1 MNDNELATHPTPRVS
16 VIMANYRGSNHLA
29 AALESVLA
37 QTMSDLELIV
47 VDDASPDDSAA
58 IVRRF
63 MDGDQR
69 VKLIVAERNGGPGAA
84 RNRGL
89 DAATGEW
96 IAIVD
101 SDDLLHAERL
111 ERLIGLADDLETDAV
126 ADDLLYFS
134 EVDRRADRTLLG
146 AAAPGVPKPVTV
158 AQFVRSNSSQGPMPP
173 LGYLK
178 PLIRRSALGAIRYD
192 EDVRIAEDYDFLL
205 RFLLSGGSLML
216 VPEPF
221 YLYRRHPASLSHRLS
236 EHHLE
241 AMIANHRR
249 LYARGFDLPPSTRAL
264 LDYRLEA
271 LHRSLVY
278 ERLVATLKNK
288 EWMRAAGQIAGS
300 PSLLVPLFRSV
311 REHVSSRR
319 AVKTVFRREATSI
332 LLTADPSSDVSSAAR
347 RKLGIEDGAAF
358 ETIVVPP
365 YPTSGTARDVGLEQ
379 ALWCKLADIS
389 VAGDVKVIAHG
400 RAGLYAA
407 SFMPARSSLTALLEE
422 HEDEETPSRWARD
435 PRIRFLRWDGREIS
449 GHDPRHG
456 GADTPESKH
465 TPTPLLVG
473 GSGR

>member
-16 VIMANYRGSNHLA
+16 VIMANYRGANHLA
-29 AALESVLA
+29 AAIESVLA
-37 QTMSDLELIV
+37 QTMSELELIV
-47 VDDASPDDSAA
+47 VDDASPDDSAV

-63 MDGDQR
+63 MEGDLR

-84 RNRGL
+84 RNRAL

-101 SDDLLHAERL
+101 SDDILHAERL
-111 ERLIGLADDLETDAV
+111 ERLIGQADDLEADAV

-134 EVDRRADRTLLG
+134 EVDGRADRTLLG
-146 AAAPGVPKPVTV
+146 AAAQSAPKLVTV
-158 AQFVRSNSSQGPMPP
+158 AQFVRSNSSQGPLPP

-178 PLIRRSALGAIRYD
+178 PLIRRAALGAIRYD

-205 RFLLSGGSLML
+205 RFLLSGRRLML

-249 LYARGFDLPPSTRAL
+249 LYARGFDLTPSTRAL

-288 EWMRAAGQIAGS
+288 EWMRAAGQIAGN

-311 REHVSSRR
+311 REHISSRR
-319 AVKTVFRREATSI
+319 AGKTAIPRQAMSI
-332 LLTADPSSDVSSAAR
+332 LVTANPSEDVSSAAR
-347 RKLGIEDGAAF
+347 RMLGIDNGAAF
-358 ETIVVPP
+358 ETIVVPS
-365 YPTSGTARDVGLEQ
+365 YPSGKSARDVGREQ
-379 ALWCKLADIS
+379 ALWCKLADLS
-389 VAGDVKVIAHG
+389 VAADVNVIAHG

-407 SFMPARSSLTALLEE
+407 SFMPARSSITALLEQ
-422 HEDEETPSRWARD
+422 HEDEETATRWARD
-435 PRIRFLRWDGREIS
+435 PRIRFLRWDGQETS
-449 GHDPRHG
+449 GHGLRNAGAEGFASPRL
-456 GADTPESKH
+456 
-465 TPTPLLVG
+465 PTPLLAG